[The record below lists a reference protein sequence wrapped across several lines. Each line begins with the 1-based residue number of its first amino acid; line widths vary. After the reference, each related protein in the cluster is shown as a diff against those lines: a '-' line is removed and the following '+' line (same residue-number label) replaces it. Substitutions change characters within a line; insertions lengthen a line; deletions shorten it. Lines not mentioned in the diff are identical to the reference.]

1 MQLTEKNNAIL
12 HRKLPIDQDE
22 KIIGIYKHHWFAY
35 ASNWLV
41 GIFIVIV
48 IMALAIAFTAISGS
62 DGAIAAHKSQI
73 IGGAAAFCVLVLLG
87 TLLPVYLRSQEQLV
101 LTEEA
106 LLQVLQPS
114 LFSSK
119 IDQLNLQRM
128 DDVSVQQDFLG
139 TMLGYGHITIETP
152 GEQDNYEFVM
162 LPKPQEIAR
171 EITRAHE
178 NYVAALQSGRLSTTL
193 GEAPSPAVAPP
204 VDPAQYQQF
213 LAYQQM
219 VNAQQKAVDSA
230 PSPEA
235 LQTPSS
241 PIQQPND
248 TQYSVPPAPNQ
259 RNDPTASSE
268 QNQA

>member
-1 MQLTEKNNAIL
+1 MQVTEKNNAIL

-22 KIIGIYKHHWFAY
+22 KIIAIFKHHWFAY
-35 ASNWLV
+35 ASSWLV

-128 DDVSVQQDFLG
+128 DDVSVRQDFLG
-139 TMLGYGHITIETP
+139 TILGYGHITIETP

-171 EITRAHE
+171 EISRAHE
-178 NYVAALQSGRLSTTL
+178 NYAAALQSGRLSSTL
-193 GEAPSPAVAPP
+193 GEAPSQAAAPP

-219 VNAQQKAVDSA
+219 VKQQEANAGQQPQEQLDAQ
-230 PSPEA
+230 PNYPPTPPPEA
-235 LQTPSS
+235 PTNSQAVEP
-241 PIQQPND
+241 Q
-248 TQYSVPPAPNQ
+248 
-259 RNDPTASSE
+259 DPTG
-268 QNQA
+268 QTL